1 MEIFTVENNDHK
13 KFLRKQTKRF
23 TFSKK
28 EGFSING
35 KKFTKNEI
43 NELLLKMKKTMR
55 EAHGIGLSA
64 NQIGCPYRLFVAEVP
79 GKDKELKFY
88 AIFNPNI
95 ETVKGGEIVP
105 LEEGCL
111 SVPHI
116 RGIVKR
122 FYEVKLSGLDKNGK
136 PVKIRAW
143 GMLAHVFQHEVDH
156 LDGVLF
162 INRTKEIYKIS
173 DNKEPS
179 Q

>member
-1 MEIFTVENNDHK
+1 MEILTVNNNDHK
-13 KFLRKQTKRF
+13 KFLRKQTKIF

-28 EGFSING
+28 EGFSIDG
-35 KKFTKNEI
+35 KKITKKEI
-43 NELLLKMKKTMR
+43 SELLLKMKKIMR

-64 NQIGCPYRLFVAEVP
+64 NQIGLPYRLFVAEVP
-79 GKDKELKFY
+79 GKDKEMKFY

-95 ETVKGGEIVP
+95 EVVKGGEVVP

-116 RGIVKR
+116 RGTVKR

-143 GMLAHVFQHEVDH
+143 GMLAHVFQHEADH
-156 LDGVLF
+156 LDGKLF
-162 INRTKEIYKIS
+162 IDKATQIYKIS